1 MIGRYTHGRLTAE
14 DGRHDLRA
22 LPYGELRRAH
32 EIITP
37 SRKPA
42 RGRFSRLPAT
52 RRIRFIYD
60 FEFCIK
66 YNNNLL

>member
-1 MIGRYTHGRLTAE
+1 MIGRYIHGRLTAE

-22 LPYGELRRAH
+22 LPYGELHCAQD
-32 EIITP
+32 IITP

-42 RGRFSRLPAT
+42 RSRISRLPVT